1 MKDKICNKYIKSIL
15 IPIII
20 CFLISTIL
28 EITLF
33 NFRYYQSRNYTPILG
48 MPYTA
53 SDNLN
58 MLDVGTYEIGSLE
71 YAPYIDVDI
80 SDV

>member
-33 NFRYYQSRNYTPILG
+33 NFRYPYYFSYSFILVICDII
-48 MPYTA
+48 P
-53 SDNLN
+53 N
-58 MLDVGTYEIGSLE
+58 MDKKTITVSTNTIFTGFN
-71 YAPYIDVDI
+71 
-80 SDV
+80 